1 MTVQRFQFN
10 PKGLLQLSIAMACGL
25 NAGLAQASGFALIE
39 QSASGQG
46 LSYAGAA
53 ANAEDASVMW
63 FNAAGLTEIEGSQG
77 IVGMHVIL
85 PKTKYTDTA
94 TGDSDTPSTTGLVPN
109 IYWKGQY
116 GGYALGFGLN
126 VPYGQKLE
134 YADDWAG
141 RYQGVT
147 TDLKSLNLNLNIAR
161 KLNANTSIGFGLN
174 AQRVDL
180 LMTQKIFTGAAD
192 ADGKIKADSWGYG
205 FNIGLLSKVSDST
218 RLGVAYRSEVKQNA
232 SGDFYV
238 NGVKSKGL
246 TSDVTLPAT
255 AMLSM
260 THSLSDK
267 LTVLADAT
275 WTNWKAYD
283 ELVIEFDDNTS
294 TATGQNFKDSMRYS
308 VGMIYAYNDKWK
320 LRTGLAYDETPV
332 PDAESRSVR
341 TPDSNKTW
349 VSLGFNYQLT
359 PAMSMDFGYSH
370 LFAQKVGIN
379 KSTPTA
385 LVGEYETSVDI
396 LSAQLVWNY

>member
-53 ANAEDASVMW
+53 ANTEDASVMW

-116 GGYALGFGLN
+116 GNYALGFGLN

-134 YADDWAG
+134 YADDWTGKYHALK
-141 RYQGVT
+141 
-147 TDLKSLNLNLNIAR
+147 TDLKSVNLNANVAR
-161 KLNANTSIGFGLN
+161 KLNESTSIGFGLN
-174 AQRVDL
+174 AMYVDL
-180 LMTQKIFTGAAD
+180 NMTQLTSPTTTGT
-192 ADGKIKADSWGYG
+192 IKANSWGYG
-205 FNIGLLSKVSDST
+205 YNIGLLSHPAANT
-218 RLGVAYRSEVKQNA
+218 RLGLAYRSEVVQNA
-232 SGDFYV
+232 QGTY
-238 NGVKSKGL
+238 NGTTDI

-255 AMLSM
+255 A
-260 THSLSDK
+260 SLSISQGVSDK
-267 LTVLADAT
+267 ITLLADAT

-283 ELVIEFDDNTS
+283 ELVIKTS
-294 TATGQNFKDSMRYS
+294 LGTLSETNQNFKDSMRYS
-308 VGMIYAYNDKWK
+308 LGMIYDFSDKWK

-332 PDAESRSVR
+332 PDAESRSPR

-349 VSLGFNYQLT
+349 ASIGFNYKFST
-359 PAMSMDFGYSH
+359 AMSMDFGYSH
-370 LFAQKVGIN
+370 LFTQKVGIN

>member
-63 FNAAGLTEIEGSQG
+63 FNAAGLTDIEGNQG
-77 IVGMHVIL
+77 IVAAHVIL
-85 PKTKYTDTA
+85 PKNEFTSSSGA
-94 TGDSDTPSTTGLVPN
+94 SDDPSTTGVVPN
-109 IYWKGQY
+109 LYWKGQV
-116 GGYALGFGLN
+116 GDYALGFGLN

-134 YADDWAG
+134 YSDDWTG
-141 RYQGVT
+141 RYHALK
-147 TDLKSLNLNLNIAR
+147 TDLKSVN
-161 KLNANTSIGFGLN
+161 LNANIAKQLTQNTSLGFGLN
-174 AQRVDL
+174 AMQVDL
-180 LMTQKIFTGAAD
+180 EMTAGTSPTTEAT
-192 ADGKIKADSWGYG
+192 IKADSWGYG
-205 FNIGLLSKVSDST
+205 YNIGLLSKFGAAGQ
-218 RLGVAYRSEVKQNA
+218 LGLAYRSEVVQNA
-232 SGDFYV
+232 TGTFSSG
-238 NGVKSKGL
+238 GSSQKI

-255 AMLSM
+255 A
-260 THSLSDK
+260 SLSLSQGFGNN
-267 LTVLADAT
+267 LTLLADAT
-275 WTNWKAYD
+275 WTNWNAYD
-283 ELVIEFDDNTS
+283 ELVIKTS
-294 TATGQNFKDSMRYS
+294 SGAILSETNQNFKDSMRYS

-332 PDAESRSVR
+332 PDAQSRSPR

-349 VSLGFNYQLT
+349 ASFGFNYQFT

-370 LFAQKVGIN
+370 LFADKAKIN
-379 KSTPTA
+379 KTAPTL

>member
-1 MTVQRFQFN
+1 
-10 PKGLLQLSIAMACGL
+10 MACGL

-53 ANAEDASVMW
+53 ANTEDASVMW

-116 GGYALGFGLN
+116 GNYALGFGLN

-134 YADDWAG
+134 YADDWTGKYHALK
-141 RYQGVT
+141 
-147 TDLKSLNLNLNIAR
+147 TDLKSVNLNANVAR
-161 KLNANTSIGFGLN
+161 KLNESTSIGFGLN
-174 AQRVDL
+174 AMYVDL
-180 LMTQKIFTGAAD
+180 NMTQLTSPTTTGT
-192 ADGKIKADSWGYG
+192 IKANSWGYG
-205 FNIGLLSKVSDST
+205 YNIGLLSHPAANT
-218 RLGVAYRSEVKQNA
+218 RLGLAYRSEVVQNA
-232 SGDFYV
+232 QGTY
-238 NGVKSKGL
+238 NGTTDI

-255 AMLSM
+255 A
-260 THSLSDK
+260 SLSISQGVSDK
-267 LTVLADAT
+267 ITLLADAT

-283 ELVIEFDDNTS
+283 ELVIKTS
-294 TATGQNFKDSMRYS
+294 LGTLSETNQNFKDSMRYS
-308 VGMIYAYNDKWK
+308 LGMIYDFSDKWK

-332 PDAESRSVR
+332 PDAESRSPR

-349 VSLGFNYQLT
+349 ASIGFNYKFST
-359 PAMSMDFGYSH
+359 AMSMDFGYSH
-370 LFAQKVGIN
+370 LFTQKVGIN